1 MEAKDIAVNRTVFV
15 KRTGDGSRSPRAR
28 RERSIG
34 TVMATGWDRRF
45 RLRGDDSDWVVL
57 PDGHRFRHPR
67 VSRSGGA
74 LILVRVDRHVSKH
87 AKQGSAFDPLDQPSY
102 QIVPARALLPWSE
115 AAEAAF
121 LARRD
126 ADLAAS
132 DAARLAREERDAAK
146 QRERA
151 SALAALATEFGLQGR
166 DLPLGTDPVVLA
178 ALVRRAVAHDRV
190 QRAEQGRDHG

>member
-1 MEAKDIAVNRTVFV
+1 MAKIRLRANRVGRPRAADGVGITTMEDKMEAKDIAVNRTVFV

-74 LILVRVDRHVSKH
+74 LILVRVDRHVSRH

-102 QIVPARALLPWSE
+102 EACIEQRRVLTHRCFRSSTKDPGALVLLRITHAGAGGRISPDGVPTLTRLVSR
-115 AAEAAF
+115 F
-121 LARRD
+121 S
-126 ADLAAS
+126 AAS
-132 DAARLAREERDAAK
+132 R
-146 QRERA
+146 
-151 SALAALATEFGLQGR
+151 S
-166 DLPLGTDPVVLA
+166 
-178 ALVRRAVAHDRV
+178 
-190 QRAEQGRDHG
+190 